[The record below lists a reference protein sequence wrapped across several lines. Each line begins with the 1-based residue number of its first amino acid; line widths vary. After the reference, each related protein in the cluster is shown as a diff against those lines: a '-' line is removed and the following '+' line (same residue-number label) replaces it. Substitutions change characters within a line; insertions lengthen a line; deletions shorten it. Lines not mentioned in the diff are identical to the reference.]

1 MRYAEPVEIG
11 LDPFDQRKVRVAARC
26 LEAHERFEDF
36 NGPLRA
42 HLLS

>member
-26 LEAHERFEDF
+26 VEAHERFEDF